1 MEESGDQNY
10 SRQPITLT
18 TWDVVAIVAYF
29 ITILAVGLSVRKM
42 NKVDLPLVSLLYIF
56 FISGN
61 VETKQKHSQWLFPGW
76 KAYVVFTSESNE
88 HMKSCTESN
97 FLFSFVYL

>member
-1 MEESGDQNY
+1 MEESGDQFF

-42 NKVDLPLVSLLYIF
+42 NKVPQYHCYVDFFPFQARLRWVNQYQVVTHKAPRVVHHSLV
-56 FISGN
+56 
-61 VETKQKHSQWLFPGW
+61 TP
-76 KAYVVFTSESNE
+76 
-88 HMKSCTESN
+88 
-97 FLFSFVYL
+97 

>member
-1 MEESGDQNY
+1 MEESGDQSF

-42 NKVDLPLVSLLYIF
+42 NKVPQYHCYVDFFPFQAMWRPNRNTVSGFFLAGRHMWFLPVSQMNIKNY
-56 FISGN
+56 
-61 VETKQKHSQWLFPGW
+61 
-76 KAYVVFTSESNE
+76 
-88 HMKSCTESN
+88 
-97 FLFSFVYL
+97 